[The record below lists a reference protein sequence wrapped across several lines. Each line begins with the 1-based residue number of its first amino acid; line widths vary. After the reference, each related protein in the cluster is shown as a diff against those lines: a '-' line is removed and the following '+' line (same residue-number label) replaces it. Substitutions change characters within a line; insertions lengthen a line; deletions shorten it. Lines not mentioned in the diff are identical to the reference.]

1 MSLLARSRPRLR
13 DEAPGRRRWRPSA
26 PPTSRRQ
33 QSDLETRVCRQT
45 SLIVITAY
53 RCAGGNQLCQKFSI
67 SLLALSS
74 HAIRD
79 LETFVTLRSELPEAG
94 VGRPRHAS
102 QTQHQR
108 MTTPHSRTYGI
119 YGGRSWPG
127 HPERS
132 RVASFAVIAH
142 RGKAAAR
149 ARGAM
154 SVDRGRRHRA
164 RLSARQPGRD
174 RRVRGWSCSGPM
186 VRRWLRERHP
196 AGVPHR
202 IV

>member
-1 MSLLARSRPRLR
+1 MRVKPRGMSLLARSRPRLR

-79 LETFVTLRSELPEAG
+79 LETFVTLRSNCPKLAPAG
-94 VGRPRHAS
+94 RATPVKPSITDDNAALTNLWHLRRHAHV
-102 QTQHQR
+102 T
-108 MTTPHSRTYGI
+108 
-119 YGGRSWPG
+119 
-127 HPERS
+127 
-132 RVASFAVIAH
+132 
-142 RGKAAAR
+142 
-149 ARGAM
+149 
-154 SVDRGRRHRA
+154 
-164 RLSARQPGRD
+164 LSSSETVCFISP
-174 RRVRGWSCSGPM
+174 
-186 VRRWLRERHP
+186 L
-196 AGVPHR
+196 
-202 IV
+202 

>member
-1 MSLLARSRPRLR
+1 MRVKPRGMSLLARSRPRLR

-94 VGRPRHAS
+94 ARRPRHAS

-119 YGGRSWPG
+119 YGGTPTR
-127 HPERS
+127 HLKLERVQYGLLYIPALVSPAKFGWLATTALSLPTQS
-132 RVASFAVIAH
+132 RN
-142 RGKAAAR
+142 R
-149 ARGAM
+149 AP
-154 SVDRGRRHRA
+154 V
-164 RLSARQPGRD
+164 
-174 RRVRGWSCSGPM
+174 
-186 VRRWLRERHP
+186 
-196 AGVPHR
+196 
-202 IV
+202 